1 MQLEG
6 YSVARGCE
14 LARISRAGFYR
25 QWEEKAP
32 RQLETA
38 LRDAMQR
45 TALSNRCYGYRRV
58 TAALKLE
65 GWEVNHKRIAAMLR
79 EDNLLSLRRRRAFVV
94 TTDSRHG
101 YTIYPNLARN
111 MVLTAPDQLWVADI
125 TYIRLTDVFVYLAV
139 ILDAFSRRVI
149 GWELD
154 RSLTSSL
161 VLSALRQALCRR
173 APAGSIVHHS
183 DRGVQYC
190 SGEYVKLLQEH
201 GFTISMSRRGNPWDN
216 AKCESFMKTLK
227 TEEVYL
233 KQYRDIEDARANLT
247 VFLDQV
253 YNRQRLHS
261 ALQYQ
266 SPEAFELALAAPAEV
281 EATKATKGVS
291 SGIRKSF
298 DPICP

>member
-6 YSVARGCE
+6 YGVARGCD
-14 LARISRAGFYR
+14 LARLSRAGFYR
-25 QWEEKAP
+25 QWAEKAP

-45 TALSNRCYGYRRV
+45 IALESRCYGYRRV
-58 TAALKLE
+58 TAALRLQ
-65 GWEVNHKRIAAMLR
+65 GWEVNHKRIARMLR
-79 EDNLLSLRRRRAFVV
+79 EDNLLSLRRRAFVA

-101 YTIYPNLARN
+101 HTIYPNLARY
-111 MVLTAPDQLWVADI
+111 MALTAPNQLWVADI
-125 TYIRLTDVFVYLAV
+125 TYIRLAGVFVYLAV

-154 RSLTSSL
+154 RSLTSGL
-161 VLSALRQALCRR
+161 VLSALRQALSAR
-173 APAGSIVHHS
+173 AVTGDVVHHS

-190 SGEYVKLLQEH
+190 SGEYVKLLEER

-227 TEEVYL
+227 AEEVYL
-233 KQYRDIEDARANLT
+233 KQYRDLDDARANLT
-247 VFLDQV
+247 EFLDQA
-253 YNRQRLHS
+253 YNRRRLHS

-266 SPEAFELALAAPAEV
+266 SPEAFELALQAVSPAAIATTGPAV
-281 EATKATKGVS
+281 GV
-291 SGIRKSF
+291 F
-298 DPICP
+298 

>member
-6 YSVARGCE
+6 YSVARACE

-32 RQLETA
+32 RQLESE

-45 TALSNRCYGYRRV
+45 TALANRCYGYRRV
-58 TAALKLE
+58 TAALQQQ
-65 GWEVNHKRIAAMLR
+65 GWEVNHKRIARMLR
-79 EDNLLSLRRRRAFVV
+79 EDNLLSLRQRAFVV
-94 TTDSRHG
+94 TTDSRHK

-111 MVLTAPDQLWVADI
+111 MVLTAPNQLWVADI
-125 TYIRLTDVFVYLAV
+125 TYIRLADAFGYLAV

-154 RSLTSSL
+154 RSMTTSL
-161 VLSALRQALCRR
+161 VLSALRQALKTR
-173 APAGSIVHHS
+173 ALTGDIVHHS

-190 SGEYVKLLQEH
+190 SGDYVDVLQEH

-216 AKCESFMKTLK
+216 ARCESFMKTLK
-227 TEEVYL
+227 AEEVYL
-233 KQYRDIEDARANLT
+233 KQYRDLDDARANLT
-247 VFLDQV
+247 EFLDQV

-266 SPEAFELALAAPAEV
+266 SPEAFEHR
-281 EATKATKGVS
+281 GVPPQQ
-291 SGIRKSF
+291 GLLQPR
-298 DPICP
+298 PTA

>member
-14 LARISRAGFYR
+14 LAGIARAGFYR
-25 QWEEKAP
+25 QWVEKAP
-32 RQLETA
+32 RQFETA
-38 LRDAMQR
+38 LRDQMQQI
-45 TALSNRCYGYRRV
+45 ALANRCYGYRRV
-58 TAALKLE
+58 AAALQQE
-65 GWEVNHKRIAAMLR
+65 GWEVNHKRIARMLR
-79 EDNLLSLRRRRAFVV
+79 EDNLLSLRRPAFVR

-111 MVLTAPDQLWVADI
+111 MVLTAPNQLWVADI
-125 TYIRLTDVFVYLAV
+125 TYIRLADVFIYLAV

-154 RSLTSSL
+154 RSLTTSL
-161 VLSALRQALCRR
+161 VLSALRQALTDRMLT
-173 APAGSIVHHS
+173 GDIVHHS

-190 SGEYVKLLQEH
+190 SGEYVDLLEKH

-227 TEEVYL
+227 AEEVYL
-233 KQYRDIEDARANLT
+233 KQYRDIDDARNNLT
-247 VFLDQV
+247 EFLDQV

-266 SPEAFELALAAPAEV
+266 SPEAFERALMTASPAAV
-281 EATKATKGVS
+281 DATEGRV
-291 SGIRKSF
+291 
-298 DPICP
+298 

>member
-25 QWEEKAP
+25 QWAEKAP
-32 RQLETA
+32 LQLETA

-45 TALSNRCYGYRRV
+45 IALANRCYGYRRV
-58 TAALKLE
+58 TAALQLE
-65 GWEVNHKRIAAMLR
+65 GWEVNHKRIARMLR
-79 EDNLLSLRRRRAFVV
+79 EDNLLSLRRRAFTV

-101 YTIYPNLARN
+101 YTIYPNLARHMELN
-111 MVLTAPDQLWVADI
+111 APNQLWVADI
-125 TYIRLTDVFVYLAV
+125 TYIRLADMFVYLAV

-149 GWELD
+149 GWELGPN
-154 RSLTSSL
+154 LTTSL
-161 VLSALRQALCRR
+161 VLSALRQALASRTVT
-173 APAGSIVHHS
+173 GDIVHHS

-190 SGEYVKLLQEH
+190 SGEYVQILEEH

-216 AKCESFMKTLK
+216 ARCESFMKTLK
-227 TEEVYL
+227 AEEVYL
-233 KQYRDIEDARANLT
+233 KQYRHMDDARVNLKE
-247 VFLDQV
+247 FLDQV

-266 SPEAFELALAAPAEV
+266 SPEAFELALEGASPAGV
-281 EATKATKGVS
+281 ATTEAKV
-291 SGIRKSF
+291 
-298 DPICP
+298 

>member
-32 RQLETA
+32 RQLETT

-45 TALSNRCYGYRRV
+45 IALSNRCYGYRRV
-58 TAALKLE
+58 TAALQLE
-65 GWEVNHKRIAAMLR
+65 GWEANHKRIARMLR
-79 EDNLLSLRRRRAFVV
+79 EDNLLSLRRRVFVA
-94 TTDSRHG
+94 TTDSQHG

-111 MVLTAPDQLWVADI
+111 LVLTTPNQLWVADI
-125 TYIRLTDVFVYLAV
+125 TYIRLADVFVYLAV

-149 GWELD
+149 GWELGPN
-154 RSLTSSL
+154 LTSSL
-161 VLSALRQALCRR
+161 VLSALHQAVARR
-173 APAGSIVHHS
+173 VPTGDIVHHS

-190 SGEYVKLLQEH
+190 SGEYVKLLEAH

-227 TEEVYL
+227 AEEVYL
-233 KQYRDIEDARANLT
+233 KQYRDIEDARTNLT

-266 SPEAFELALAAPAEV
+266 SPEAFELAIASPTSVDAT
-281 EATKATKGVS
+281 EATV
-291 SGIRKSF
+291 
-298 DPICP
+298 

>member
-25 QWEEKAP
+25 QWAEKAP

-45 TALSNRCYGYRRV
+45 IALANRCYGYRRV
-58 TAALKLE
+58 TAALQLE
-65 GWEVNHKRIAAMLR
+65 GWEVNHKCIARMLR
-79 EDNLLSLRRRRAFVV
+79 EDNLLSLRRRAFAV

-101 YTIYPNLARN
+101 YTIYPNLARHMELN
-111 MVLTAPDQLWVADI
+111 APNQLWVADI
-125 TYIRLTDVFVYLAV
+125 TYIRLADVFVYLAV

-149 GWELD
+149 GWDLGPN
-154 RSLTSSL
+154 LTTSL
-161 VLSALRQALCRR
+161 VLSALRQALTARTVT
-173 APAGSIVHHS
+173 GDIVHHS

-190 SGEYVKLLQEH
+190 SGEYVQVLEEN
-201 GFTISMSRRGNPWDN
+201 GFTISMSRHGNPWDN

-233 KQYRDIEDARANLT
+233 KQYRDMDDARANLKE
-247 VFLDQV
+247 FLDQV

-266 SPEAFELALAAPAEV
+266 SPEAFELALDGASPASV
-281 EATKATKGVS
+281 ATSEATV
-291 SGIRKSF
+291 
-298 DPICP
+298 